1 MPTVPE
7 YLDLPCDGVITQGFG
22 AGHGGIDIADTKP
35 VPVYAAAAGYAE
47 RHVPGDGFGDG
58 SFGNHVVIDHGDG
71 WYSLVAHLEAFAL
84 DGDGSVAAGQRL
96 GIMGYTGYTVP
107 SGPDG
112 RHVHWAMCRRKLF
125 PRFPGNEGLFADPRD
140 YLAGEAERMALFQ
153 RLEQLEVMVAGGEPR
168 IAAWVSGGNIS
179 LVDCLGPQPARV
191 AEMVAAWDGIQA
203 QTYGTNDLLH
213 RWRAALAAAGI
224 VVP

>member
-1 MPTVPE
+1 MPE
-7 YLDLPCDGVITQGFG
+7 FLDLPCDGVITQGFG
-22 AGHGGIDIADTKP
+22 AGHGGVDIADTRP
-35 VPVYAAAAGYAE
+35 VPVYAAAGGYAE

-84 DGDGSVAAGQRL
+84 EADGPVETGQRL

-112 RHVHWAMCRRKLF
+112 RHVHWAMCRRRLF
-125 PRFPGNEGLFADPRD
+125 PRFPGNEGLFGDPRD
-140 YLAGEAERMALFQ
+140 YLAGEVDRMALFQ
-153 RLEQLEVMVAGGEPR
+153 RLERLEAMIAGGEPR

-179 LVDCLGPQPARV
+179 LVDCLGAQPARV
-191 AEMVAAWDGIQA
+191 AEIAAAWDGIQA

>member
-1 MPTVPE
+1 
-7 YLDLPCDGVITQGFG
+7 
-22 AGHGGIDIADTKP
+22 
-35 VPVYAAAAGYAE
+35 
-47 RHVPGDGFGDG
+47 
-58 SFGNHVVIDHGDG
+58 
-71 WYSLVAHLEAFAL
+71 
-84 DGDGSVAAGQRL
+84 
-96 GIMGYTGYTVP
+96 
-107 SGPDG
+107 
-112 RHVHWAMCRRKLF
+112 
-125 PRFPGNEGLFADPRD
+125 
-140 YLAGEAERMALFQ
+140 MALFQ